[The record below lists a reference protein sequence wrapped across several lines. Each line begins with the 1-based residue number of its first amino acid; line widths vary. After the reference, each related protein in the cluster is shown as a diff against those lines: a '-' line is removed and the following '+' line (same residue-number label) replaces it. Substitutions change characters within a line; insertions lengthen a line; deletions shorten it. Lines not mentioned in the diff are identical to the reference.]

1 MVANKIRVLLKDNRY
16 SIAEFA
22 EIIGMTKN
30 GFHNALMN
38 DDFKFSTLKKIAEA
52 LKVPLISLLDE
63 EGGIMLGKFG
73 DDFEKPKSN
82 SGLDVLDAILMN
94 LEKTENFLEKAE
106 ILNEEHQKLRMTIDA
121 LNKVISA
128 QEETIA
134 LLKKSNANLENELKG
149 KNKK

>member
-1 MVANKIRVLLKDNRY
+1 MVANKIRELLKANRY

-52 LKVPLISLLDE
+52 LKVPLISLLDDE
-63 EGGIMLGKFG
+63 SGIILGKFG
-73 DDFEKPKSN
+73 EDFEKPKSKSLIDSTEAFLAN
-82 SGLDVLDAILMN
+82 A
-94 LEKTENFLEKAE
+94 EKLSRFIEKAE
-106 ILNEEHQKLRMTIDA
+106 VLNEEYQKLRMTIDA

-128 QEETIA
+128 QDETIA
-134 LLKKSNANLENELKG
+134 LLKKSNASLEKELKE
-149 KNKK
+149 KNKN